1 MQKVSVQKDIAAM
14 KLSAI
19 SGRGSKKDFVD
30 IYFLLKQFT
39 LKELIEFYT
48 QKYFDGSE
56 YLVLKSLT
64 YFNDA
69 DTDVDV
75 NLIEDISWEEVKG
88 KILDTVRDYV
98 SRKS

>member
-1 MQKVSVQKDIAAM
+1 M